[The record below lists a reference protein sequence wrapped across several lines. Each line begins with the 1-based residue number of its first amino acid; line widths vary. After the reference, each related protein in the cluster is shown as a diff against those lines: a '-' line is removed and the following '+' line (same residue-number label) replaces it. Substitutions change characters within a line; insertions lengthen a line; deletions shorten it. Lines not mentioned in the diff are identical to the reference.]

1 MKNYTSLGDLFS
13 NSSIPKS
20 IAVIHFL
27 FTVISTRFS
36 LKFMMNF
43 QYNRNQSIMMS
54 SENPNNIQTYQP
66 IYNYEVKF
74 RNHEDM
80 YTQSDFRKRIW

>member
-1 MKNYTSLGDLFS
+1 MTLLMKNYTSLGDLFS

-20 IAVIHFL
+20 IAVIPFL
-27 FTVISTRFS
+27 FTAISTNFS
-36 LKFMMNF
+36 IKYMMNL
-43 QYNRNQSIMMS
+43 QYKSIKMN
-54 SENPNNIQTYQP
+54 SENHSIQTYQP

-80 YTQSDFRKRIW
+80 YTQSDFRKRI